1 MFILGYVA
9 LMGKMLDET
18 LKDEYDEKVRKRLFV
33 NHEKDADGAKD
44 GYLKK

>member
-18 LKDEYDEKVRKRLFV
+18 LKDEYDEKVRKRLLV
-33 NHEKDADGAKD
+33 VDYEKETDDTKD
-44 GYLKK
+44 DYL